1 MRAGERGLSSVVAV
15 WSVVAQSAAG
25 NHYDI
30 AARATPG
37 AMQTLIT
44 IHVVEVRTAALNIVG
59 ISARLTRHD
68 KSERLSRNQTLVSS
82 TRHVKPM

>member
-1 MRAGERGLSSVVAV
+1 MRAGERGLSSAVAV
-15 WSVVAQSAAG
+15 WSVVAQPAAG

-44 IHVVEVRTAALNIVG
+44 IHVVEVRTAALNIG
-59 ISARLTRHD
+59 ISASLTRHD

>member
-1 MRAGERGLSSVVAV
+1 MPTKANITVMHRNRDAMK
-15 WSVVAQSAAG
+15 
-25 NHYDI
+25 NI
-30 AARATPG
+30 PG
-37 AMQTLIT
+37 GCIT
-44 IHVVEVRTAALNIVG
+44 IHVVEVRTAALNIG